1 MTIRQRPTVL
11 FGISL
16 GLLLALPLINSAAV
30 RAADESREPPLK
42 YRCEVGGRV
51 FTLAE
56 GEPLKLAGV
65 GADPTIT
72 IRPEPF
78 REFPYGGVKF
88 RYPSNF
94 TFEAD
99 TADAETKHW
108 TLSGNDF
115 KIMYFVIQDDVSDAQ
130 YVGAMVGQFGEE
142 KCTQSKTSI
151 TLNKQ
156 HYAGTRLKVT
166 IAGNSMSM
174 DVFRIGSGNQTR
186 LLVLQD
192 NPDDDGKPS
201 AEGRATL
208 AALEKSFAVE

>member
-1 MTIRQRPTVL
+1 MTIDKRATAL
-11 FGISL
+11 LGASL
-16 GLLLALPLINSAAV
+16 GFSLALLLTTSATV
-30 RAADESREPPLK
+30 RAADENREPALK
-42 YRCEVGGRV
+42 YRCEVGGKI
-51 FTLAE
+51 FTISE

-78 REFPYGGVKF
+78 REFPYGGVRF
-88 RYPSNF
+88 RYPSHF

-99 TADAETKHW
+99 TADADTKHW

-115 KIMYFVIQDDVSDAQ
+115 KIMYFVIQEDVSDEQ
-130 YVGAMVGQFGEE
+130 YVGAMVGQFGED

-156 HYAGTRLKVT
+156 KYAGTRLRVS
-166 IAGNSMSM
+166 IAGNAMTM
-174 DVFRIGSGNQTR
+174 DVFRIGSGKETR

-192 NPDDDGKPS
+192 NSDDTGKPS
-201 AEGRATL
+201 AEGGATL
-208 AALEKSFAVE
+208 TALEKSFAAE

>member
-1 MTIRQRPTVL
+1 MTIPKRAAEL
-11 FGISL
+11 LGASL
-16 GLLLALPLINSAAV
+16 GLSLALLLATTSTV
-30 RAADESREPPLK
+30 RAADENREPALK

-51 FTLAE
+51 FVITE

-65 GADPTIT
+65 PGDPTIT

-78 REFPYGGVKF
+78 REFTYGDVKF
-88 RYPSNF
+88 RYPSHF

-99 TADAETKHW
+99 TADADTKHW

-130 YVGAMVGQFGEE
+130 YVGAMVGQFGEDN
-142 KCTQSKTSI
+142 CTQSKTSI

-156 HYAGTRLKVT
+156 QYPGTRLKVT
-166 IAGNSMSM
+166 IAGNAMTM
-174 DVFRIGSGNQTR
+174 DVFRIGSGKQTR

-201 AEGRATL
+201 AERRATL
-208 AALEKSFAVE
+208 AALEKSFVAE

>member
-1 MTIRQRPTVL
+1 MSIRKPSVTM
-11 FGISL
+11 
-16 GLLLALPLINSAAV
+16 LALLFATSIAA
-30 RAADESREPPLK
+30 RAADENREPPLK
-42 YRCEVGGRV
+42 YRCEVGGKI
-51 FTLAE
+51 FTLAD
-56 GEPLKLAGV
+56 GEPLKLSGV

-72 IRPEPF
+72 VRPEPF

-151 TLNKQ
+151 TLNKYQ
-156 HYAGTRLKVT
+156 YAGTRLKVT
-166 IAGNSMSM
+166 IAGNSMTM
-174 DVFRIGSGNQTR
+174 DVFRVGSGKQTR

-192 NPDDDGKPS
+192 NPDDAGKPS

-208 AALEKSFAVE
+208 ATLKKLFAVE

>member
-1 MTIRQRPTVL
+1 MTIPKRAAEL
-11 FGISL
+11 LGASL
-16 GLLLALPLINSAAV
+16 GLSLALLLATTSTV
-30 RAADESREPPLK
+30 RAADENREPALK

-78 REFPYGGVKF
+78 REFPYGDVKF
-88 RYPSNF
+88 RYPSHF

-99 TADAETKHW
+99 TADADTKHW

-130 YVGAMVGQFGEE
+130 YVGAMVGQFGEDN
-142 KCTQSKTSI
+142 CTQSETSI

-156 HYAGTRLKVT
+156 QYAGTRLKVT
-166 IAGNSMSM
+166 IAGNAMTM
-174 DVFRIGSGNQTR
+174 DVFRIGSGKQTR

-208 AALEKSFAVE
+208 AALEKSFVAE